1 LRVPAPQPACTSD
14 SPILFRADANLVVQI
29 RHWNSKEGQELIC
42 SFNILQHV
50 FGISESLR
58 ADANLVVEIKHWK
71 SKEKK
76 FSLLAWSFL
85 PAHVLITRSDGGIYG
100 ADGAPF

>member
-1 LRVPAPQPACTSD
+1 MRVPAPQPACTSD

-29 RHWNSKEGQELIC
+29 RHWN
-42 SFNILQHV
+42 
-50 FGISESLR
+50 
-58 ADANLVVEIKHWK
+58 